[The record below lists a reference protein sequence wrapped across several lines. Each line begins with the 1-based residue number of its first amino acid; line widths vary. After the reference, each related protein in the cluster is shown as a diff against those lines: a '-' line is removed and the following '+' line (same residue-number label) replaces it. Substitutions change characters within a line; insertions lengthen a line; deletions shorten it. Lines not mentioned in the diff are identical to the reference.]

1 MNSNVDPK
9 FASPRENISFVA
21 AKRDFRLMISSEF
34 VHWPALK
41 TLSTSQLFD
50 ALLEQGKIVPG
61 GRTEHRLWEGTQWPQ
76 AVRIRPASHGGWLAR
91 WTGDRF
97 LRPDRVFRELS
108 LVAGLQTRGIPVA
121 APVFAAARRRGLF
134 WRCAYASINE
144 PDALDGLALLRRYHD
159 QNKSSPPRDD
169 SRKPNSESADARLY
183 SAARALGS
191 TLRQL
196 HDAGVLHGDLQLRN
210 VLFAIQEKSKNP
222 RCRLIDFDRAQIPGS
237 LSPADRMN
245 EWMRLLRS
253 TQKNG
258 FEISLRTVAV
268 AFATYCAGDRDLRR
282 AMQARL
288 APELR
293 RMARHRIG
301 WRIGSILGKPMTRG
315 MILVPLLALGV
326 SVFGLGCDTALN
338 ESIAPIDAPR
348 LSLLAVGDTGRTRI
362 LPSLFEGQRSV
373 SEAMTDEARRDS
385 VDALVFL
392 GDNFYWD
399 GLSNSTLV
407 SRIRENLV
415 TPYCYFLSL
424 GGPRSQEVKDA
435 CSTPLDERSPTPFFA
450 VLGNHDLELSE
461 SAALQRNAIPD
472 FVPGW
477 QMSQGLAQAVELGNG
492 VSLILFESEPSID
505 DRETLIS
512 ELRTAIRAAKGPWRI
527 LAMHRPIAT
536 DDHGTPWLGGYPTF
550 VRDAIEAEGKP
561 IQLVLAAHHHSLQAF
576 EVGPPIPSLQ
586 LGLGSGA
593 RAEEPLASTDH
604 PDVRFSQKVLGFA
617 RIDLVGYNDDERLVA
632 TLFKAPSLPIIERFT
647 GSRAVARFEVDAA
660 GAVTTSLSPLDAS
673 LDASLAPA
681 P

>member
-1 MNSNVDPK
+1 MNSDVDLK
-9 FASPRENISFVA
+9 LASPRENISFIA
-21 AKRDFRLMISSEF
+21 AKRDFRLMISPEF
-34 VHWPALK
+34 AHWPALK
-41 TLSTSQLFD
+41 MQSTSQLFD
-50 ALLEQGKIVPG
+50 TLLEQGTIVPG
-61 GRTEHRLWEGTQWPQ
+61 GLTEHRLLEGPQWPRT
-76 AVRIRPASHGGWLAR
+76 VRIRPASHGGWLAR

-108 LVAGLQTRGIPVA
+108 LVAALQTHGIPVA
-121 APVFAAARRRGLF
+121 APVFAAARRHGIF

-144 PDALDGLALLRRYHD
+144 PDAIDGLALLRPDHD
-159 QNKSSPPRDD
+159 QKKPSPPRDD
-169 SRKPNSESADARLY
+169 SRKSNNASADRRLY
-183 SAARALGS
+183 PAARVLGS
-191 TLRQL
+191 ALRQL

-210 VLFAIQEKSKNP
+210 VLFSIHKESKKLQ
-222 RCRLIDFDRAQIPGS
+222 CRFIDFDRAQIPS
-237 LSPADRMN
+237 RLSPEHRMN
-245 EWMRLLRS
+245 ECMRLLRS
-253 TQKNG
+253 TRKNG
-258 FEISLRTVAV
+258 LEISLRTVAV

-282 AMQARL
+282 AMQARR

-293 RMARHRIG
+293 RMTRHRIG
-301 WRIGSILGKPMTRG
+301 WRIGSILGKPMMRG
-315 MILVPLLALGV
+315 GILVPLLALGV
-326 SVFGLGCDTALN
+326 SVFGLGCDTARN
-338 ESIAPIDAPR
+338 ESIAPIETPR
-348 LSLLAVGDTGRTRI
+348 LSMLAVGDTGRTRI

-424 GGPRSQEVKDA
+424 DGPRSQEVRDA

-461 SAALQRNAIPD
+461 SASLQRNAIPD

-477 QMSQGLAQAVELGNG
+477 QMSKGLAQAVELGNG

-593 RAEEPLASTDH
+593 RAEEPLASADH

-617 RIDLVGYNDDERLVA
+617 RIDLVGHNENERLVA
-632 TLFKAPSLPIIERFT
+632 TLFEAPSLPIIERLT

-660 GAVTTSLSPLDAS
+660 GAVSASPSPRA
-673 LDASLAPA
+673 ASLALA

>member
-1 MNSNVDPK
+1 MNFDVDPRL
-9 FASPRENISFVA
+9 AYPRKNISFVA
-21 AKRDFRLMISSEF
+21 AKRDFRLMLSSEF
-34 VHWPALK
+34 ANCPALN

-50 ALLEQGKIVPG
+50 DLLEQGTIVPG
-61 GRTEHRLWEGTQWPQ
+61 GRTEHRLLEGTQWPQ
-76 AVRIRPASHGGWLAR
+76 AVRIRPASHGGWLTR

-108 LVAGLQTRGIPVA
+108 LVAILQTHGIPVA
-121 APVFAAARRRGLF
+121 APVFAAARRNGIF

-144 PDALDGLALLRRYHD
+144 PDAIDGLALLRPNHD
-159 QNKSSPPRDD
+159 QKKPSPPHDD
-169 SRKPNSESADARLY
+169 SRKSNNASADRRLY
-183 SAARALGS
+183 PAARALGS

-210 VLFAIQEKSKNP
+210 ILFSIRNERIKPK
-222 RCRLIDFDRAQIPGS
+222 CRLVDFDRAQIPRS
-237 LSPADRMN
+237 LSPSDRMN
-245 EWMRLLRS
+245 EFMRLLRS

-258 FEISLRTVAV
+258 IELPLRTIAV
-268 AFATYCAGDRDLRR
+268 VFATYCAGDRELRR

-293 RMARHRIG
+293 RMTRHRIS
-301 WRIGSILGKPMTRG
+301 WRIGSILGKPMIRG
-315 MILVPLLALGV
+315 GILVPLLVLGV
-326 SVFGLGCDTALN
+326 SVFGLGCDTARN
-338 ESIAPIDAPR
+338 ESIAPIDTPR
-348 LSLLAVGDTGRTRI
+348 LSMLAVGDTGRTRI

-399 GLSNSTLV
+399 GLSNPTLV

-415 TPYCYFLSL
+415 TPYCYFLAL
-424 GGPRSQEVKDA
+424 DGPRSQEVKDA
-435 CSTPLDERSPTPFFA
+435 CSTPLDERSPTPLFA

-461 SAALQRNAIPD
+461 SASLQRNAIPD

-477 QMSQGLAQAVELGNG
+477 QMSQGLAQTVELGKG

-505 DRETLIS
+505 DRKTLIS

-550 VRDAIEAEGKP
+550 VRDAIEAEGQP

-593 RAEEPLASTDH
+593 RAEGPLASEDH

-617 RIDLVGYNDDERLVA
+617 RIDLVGHNEDERLVA
-632 TLFKAPSLPIIERFT
+632 TLFEAPSLPIIERLT
-647 GSRAVARFEVDAA
+647 GSRAVARFEVDSV
-660 GAVTTSLSPLDAS
+660 GAVTASPSPLAS
-673 LDASLAPA
+673 TP
-681 P
+681 